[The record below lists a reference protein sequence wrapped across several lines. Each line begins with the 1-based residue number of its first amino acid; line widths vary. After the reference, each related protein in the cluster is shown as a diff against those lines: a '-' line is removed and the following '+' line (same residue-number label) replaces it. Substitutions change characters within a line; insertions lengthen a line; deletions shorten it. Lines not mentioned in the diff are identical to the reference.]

1 MHTNAHTSKNAR
13 YAFTLVELMVVV
25 LLMGIVSVT
34 VLPAMGNVQQM
45 REGAARDEVIR
56 FIDVAKARALASG
69 EPVGVEVGLQS
80 SSLSMIRV
88 IETGGVEIMTDPLTG
103 GQRRVFVSAMYSGVT
118 LEGMLNGDGSNGSGT
133 VWFDYEGTPHMRDQ
147 FGAFESLNEEPVE
160 IEMSSSE
167 IILVHPHSGFVEVQ

>member
-1 MHTNAHTSKNAR
+1 MHTNAHTSNNAR

-45 REGAARDEVIR
+45 REGAARDEVVR

-80 SSLSMIRV
+80 SSLSMIPVRPAR
-88 IETGGVEIMTDPLTG
+88 PL
-103 GQRRVFVSAMYSGVT
+103 A
-118 LEGMLNGDGSNGSGT
+118 
-133 VWFDYEGTPHMRDQ
+133 
-147 FGAFESLNEEPVE
+147 
-160 IEMSSSE
+160 ISSSA
-167 IILVHPHSGFVEVQ
+167 LAGRWNLAVWMAL